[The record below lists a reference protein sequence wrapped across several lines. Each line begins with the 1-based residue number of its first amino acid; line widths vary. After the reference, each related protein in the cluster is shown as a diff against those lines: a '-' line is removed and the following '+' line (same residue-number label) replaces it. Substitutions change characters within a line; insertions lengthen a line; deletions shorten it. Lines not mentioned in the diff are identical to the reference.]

1 MLKRRKILAHLA
13 LKQIIPALVVAA
25 LFAVPVQPAW
35 AGNSAAAD
43 FVSDLGDRA
52 VKALADKSMSDA
64 RRKTEFRRLFLKGFD
79 VDVLSRFVVGRYW
92 RRAGKDERKEYQ
104 VLFTDFIVE
113 TYAAR
118 FSGYSGETIEVDGS
132 RKASEK
138 DTLVNS
144 RIVRPQG
151 AAIRVDWRVRNRNGV
166 LKIVD
171 IVVAG
176 VSMAITQRAEFASV
190 IRRGGGG
197 FKNLI
202 TELKSKTGR

>member
-1 MLKRRKILAHLA
+1 MVATALLSASLLGLAV
-13 LKQIIPALVVAA
+13 Q
-25 LFAVPVQPAW
+25 PVQADS
-35 AGNSAAAD
+35 SAAAE
-43 FVSDLGDRA
+43 FVTDLGDRA
-52 VKALADKSMSDA
+52 VKALADKTMSDA
-64 RRKTEFRRLFLKGFD
+64 NRKSEFRRLFLKGFD

-92 RRAGKDERKEYQ
+92 RKANKDERKEYKL
-104 VLFTDFIVE
+104 LFTDFIVE

-144 RIVRPQG
+144 RIVQPKG
-151 AAIRVDWRVRNRNGV
+151 GAIRVDWRVRDRGGD

-171 IVVAG
+171 IIVEG
-176 VSMAITQRAEFASV
+176 VSMAITQRDEFASV

-202 TELKSKTGR
+202 TELKSKTGK